1 LRYSIDTLSE
11 GFFIYIIIIRKDMTM
26 NNSFDQTTSQDSTP
40 EENKKVSWEEKYGK
54 KKGGKK
60 NGKKTLIIV
69 LIVVVAV
76 VGLGAYVASKA
87 KSAMD
92 TMNEAFGDGT
102 LVDEYGKKDMSAY
115 IDLTGVA
122 ESQNVENV
130 VTTLQYPV
138 KEIKVKVGDYV
149 NAGDVVCTIETKD
162 IEEKITELEEQ
173 ASDDERIKAKQIE
186 QANHSISSAATSKN
200 KTINDANK
208 TISEAKKAFDDADA
222 DYYEKLDEYNA
233 AWEAAKKVATSTDAV
248 ENNPTVVKAKAALD
262 AANETWYVKQYAYD
276 QATASYSDTAT
287 AAEQNYQS
295 VVDSAEITSIS
306 NSSSYSS
313 TASQL
318 ATYYEMKGKTVIKAG
333 ISGIVTSIDAVEGL
347 TPTGSIMTIQDD
359 KNLEVNVGIKEKD
372 IFNVRE
378 GMSVEFSSSVLENV
392 SGKGSI
398 DKVNKFAVEGKPNAQ
413 GTPGDNT
420 FNAKIIINE
429 NKDILLGMKLKV
441 RIATGEELTTNA
453 VPYTA
458 ILSDAEGDYVYVA
471 EEVSNGMYQVKR
483 KSITKGMSGDYYT
496 EIVSGDLETGDK
508 VICYPNTVTED
519 GVIKINEDSDSS
531 SSKDSKGKSS
541 DTNADKNSED

>member
-1 LRYSIDTLSE
+1 
-11 GFFIYIIIIRKDMTM
+11 M
-26 NNSFDQTTSQDSTP
+26 NNSFDQTTSQDATP

-149 NAGDVVCTIETKD
+149 NAGDVVCTIETKE

-276 QATASYSDTAT
+276 QATSSYSDTAT

-313 TASQL
+313 TLQ
-318 ATYYEMKGKTVIKAG
+318 
-333 ISGIVTSIDAVEGL
+333 
-347 TPTGSIMTIQDD
+347 
-359 KNLEVNVGIKEKD
+359 
-372 IFNVRE
+372 
-378 GMSVEFSSSVLENV
+378 
-392 SGKGSI
+392 
-398 DKVNKFAVEGKPNAQ
+398 
-413 GTPGDNT
+413 
-420 FNAKIIINE
+420 
-429 NKDILLGMKLKV
+429 
-441 RIATGEELTTNA
+441 
-453 VPYTA
+453 
-458 ILSDAEGDYVYVA
+458 
-471 EEVSNGMYQVKR
+471 
-483 KSITKGMSGDYYT
+483 
-496 EIVSGDLETGDK
+496 
-508 VICYPNTVTED
+508 
-519 GVIKINEDSDSS
+519 
-531 SSKDSKGKSS
+531 
-541 DTNADKNSED
+541 

>member
-1 LRYSIDTLSE
+1 
-11 GFFIYIIIIRKDMTM
+11 MTM
-26 NNSFDQTTSQDSTP
+26 NNSFDQTTSQDATP

-149 NAGDVVCTIETKD
+149 NAGDVVCTIETKE

-276 QATASYSDTAT
+276 QATSSYSDTAT

-458 ILSDAEGDYVYVA
+458 ILSDAEGDYVFVA

-483 KSITKGMSGDYYT
+483 KNITKGMSGDYYT

-508 VICYPNTVTED
+508 VICYPNTVTEE